1 MAFKNWKKKKVI
13 SPNSIHV
20 PKYYGLDASLG
31 FFCECGFVGSFSIPR
46 DANALEAKHHD
57 NFYNPFKVDSLVQVT
72 YSNSHAIKPCGVD
85 EGFDLKKKDKHQL
98 LLPSLIMLPK
108 TMSNGTSI
116 YP

>member
-72 YSNSHAIKPCGVD
+72 SSNSHALEPCGVD
-85 EGFDLKKKDKHQL
+85 EGFDLQKEDKHQL
-98 LLPSLIMLPK
+98 LLP
-108 TMSNGTSI
+108 
-116 YP
+116 